1 MIILFWSLQH
11 FLAVLQYE
19 PHLVKRYVDFAAGLF
34 IAVIFSVR
42 PKHQEKSDTKRK
54 NGNVTIVDNKNSKVG
69 NQMKKLFALLLFFP
83 SAAFADIKQ
92 EFVTSAQITVD
103 MPYVVTNKVGTTYS
117 LSGNNITPS
126 VTVGD
131 TTTSGK
137 IGGIN
142 VGSLTDGV
150 PAMIQTDTSVT
161 SAGSAFSKT
170 ESVIMGDATPSTVT
184 PSSGIAAL
192 PVLGGQT
199 TIGSG
204 GTAGS
209 LALTSLSSGV
219 HTCTAGG
226 SGTSCIGSTKV
237 TITID

>member
-1 MIILFWSLQH
+1 
-11 FLAVLQYE
+11 
-19 PHLVKRYVDFAAGLF
+19 
-34 IAVIFSVR
+34 
-42 PKHQEKSDTKRK
+42 
-54 NGNVTIVDNKNSKVG
+54 
-69 NQMKKLFALLLFFP
+69 MKKLLPLLLLVPMSPVF
-83 SAAFADIKQ
+83 SDIKQ

-103 MPYVVTNKVGTTYS
+103 MPFVTTQKIGTTYS
-117 LSGNNITPS
+117 LIGNNITPS

-131 TTTSGK
+131 TTTAGK

-150 PAMIQTDTSVT
+150 PAMIQTDTTVT
-161 SAGSAFSKT
+161 SRGSAFSKT

-192 PVLGGQT
+192 PVLGGT
-199 TIGSG
+199 TTVASG
-204 GTAGS
+204 GTAGN

>member
-1 MIILFWSLQH
+1 
-11 FLAVLQYE
+11 
-19 PHLVKRYVDFAAGLF
+19 
-34 IAVIFSVR
+34 
-42 PKHQEKSDTKRK
+42 
-54 NGNVTIVDNKNSKVG
+54 
-69 NQMKKLFALLLFFP
+69 MKKLLPLLLLASSP
-83 SAAFADIKQ
+83 AFADIKQ

-126 VTVGD
+126 VTIGD

-142 VGSLTDGV
+142 VGSLTNGV
-150 PAMIQTDTSVT
+150 PAMIQTDTTVT

-192 PVLGGQT
+192 PVLSGQT
-199 TIGSG
+199 TVGSG

>member
-1 MIILFWSLQH
+1 
-11 FLAVLQYE
+11 
-19 PHLVKRYVDFAAGLF
+19 
-34 IAVIFSVR
+34 
-42 PKHQEKSDTKRK
+42 
-54 NGNVTIVDNKNSKVG
+54 
-69 NQMKKLFALLLFFP
+69 MKKLLAIFCLLP
-83 SAAFADIKQ
+83 TAAFADIKQ

-103 MPYVVTNKVGTTYS
+103 MPYVVTNKLGTTYS
-117 LSGNNITPS
+117 LSGTNITPS
-126 VTVGD
+126 VTIGD

-142 VGSLTDGV
+142 VGSLTAGV

-161 SAGSAFSKT
+161 TAGSAFAKT
-170 ESVIMGDATPSTVT
+170 ESVTMGDATPSAVT

-192 PVLGGQT
+192 PHLGGQT

-209 LALTSLSSGV
+209 LALTSLSSGI

>member
-1 MIILFWSLQH
+1 
-11 FLAVLQYE
+11 
-19 PHLVKRYVDFAAGLF
+19 
-34 IAVIFSVR
+34 
-42 PKHQEKSDTKRK
+42 
-54 NGNVTIVDNKNSKVG
+54 
-69 NQMKKLFALLLFFP
+69 MKKLLPLLLLATTP
-83 SAAFADIKQ
+83 AFADIKQ

-103 MPYVVTNKVGTTYS
+103 MPFVTTQKVGTTYS

-137 IGGIN
+137 IGGLN
-142 VGSLTDGV
+142 VGSLSNGV

-161 SAGSAFSKT
+161 QSGSAFSKT

-192 PVLGGQT
+192 PVLGGST
-199 TIGSG
+199 TVASG